1 MLRATVANCQSIQT
15 APRLKHN
22 KIRVIRVWQTVSS
35 DAQDRRI
42 QPSACFGDS
51 TVKKMTAS
59 LALVAGFV
67 LTTAQSASAGDFL
80 FFHFEDD
87 YSYSQPT
94 YYASAPQQQAY
105 VRQQPVQHQ
114 ADLLQPIRETAGN
127 TAELYMN
134 LSPGAQI
141 AESMG
146 LLNRR
151 FVLGIFRGY

>member
-1 MLRATVANCQSIQT
+1 M
-15 APRLKHN
+15 
-22 KIRVIRVWQTVSS
+22 
-35 DAQDRRI
+35 
-42 QPSACFGDS
+42 
-51 TVKKMTAS
+51 KKLTAS
-59 LALVAGFV
+59 LALVAGLV
-67 LTTAQSASAGDFL
+67 LTTNQSASAGDFL

-94 YYASAPQQQAY
+94 YYAPAPQQNI
-105 VRQQPVQHQ
+105 RHQQPVQRRV
-114 ADLLQPIRETAGN
+114 DLLQPIRETAGN

>member
-1 MLRATVANCQSIQT
+1 MIVVKDRTVSIY
-15 APRLKHN
+15 
-22 KIRVIRVWQTVSS
+22 VWQRVVTEAK
-35 DAQDRRI
+35 DGRI
-42 QPSACFGDS
+42 QSSACFGDS
-51 TVKKMTAS
+51 TVKKLTAS
-59 LALVAGFV
+59 LALVAGLV
-67 LTTAQSASAGDFL
+67 LTTNQSASAGDFL

-94 YYASAPQQQAY
+94 YYAPAPQQQTYA
-105 VRQQPVQHQ
+105 RQQPVQRQ
-114 ADLLQPIRETAGN
+114 ANFLQPIRETAGD

>member
-1 MLRATVANCQSIQT
+1 
-15 APRLKHN
+15 
-22 KIRVIRVWQTVSS
+22 VIRVWQTVSS
-35 DAQDRRI
+35 GAKDGRV

-51 TVKKMTAS
+51 TVKKITA
-59 LALVAGFV
+59 LFALSAGLV

-80 FFHFEDD
+80 FFHFEDSH
-87 YSYSQPT
+87 SYSQPT
-94 YYASAPQQQAY
+94 YYAPQPQPVY
-105 VRQQPVQHQ
+105 RQPQPVQRH
-114 ADLLQPIRETAGN
+114 ADLLQPVRETAGDA
-127 TAELYMN
+127 AELYMN